1 MCVSQSRIE
10 RDARTSQGVR
20 TWNDYNLHLT
30 RNAFLGEKPSG
41 SLAQV
46 GATISCPS
54 SKAHGESKRN
64 SDSVHV
70 AGPEAQEMYQTL
82 VFPQPGEGEDDPRQD
97 VNAILRTFQN
107 YCNPRRNTVYER
119 HRFWSHNQGEEERIG
134 QCVIDLK
141 TRAVACEFGE
151 QRNLSI
157 RDKMVFGIRDERVKE
172 RLLREPNLS
181 LEKVLDLCRAAE
193 ATKQQVQTM
202 TKEE

>member
-1 MCVSQSRIE
+1 M
-10 RDARTSQGVR
+10 
-20 TWNDYNLHLT
+20 
-30 RNAFLGEKPSG
+30 
-41 SLAQV
+41 
-46 GATISCPS
+46 
-54 SKAHGESKRN
+54 
-64 SDSVHV
+64 
-70 AGPEAQEMYQTL
+70 
-82 VFPQPGEGEDDPRQD
+82 
-97 VNAILRTFQN
+97 
-107 YCNPRRNTVYER
+107 
-119 HRFWSHNQGEEERIG
+119 
-134 QCVIDLK
+134 IDLK